1 LILAT
6 KLLSKQLKRLTI
18 QNFGCYR
25 EKEGG
30 NHQPI
35 MSQQQIGD
43 MALPL
48 NRIDQERD
56 RDRDRDRE
64 RERQRQRERERERD
78 RDRETETERQR
89 ETERDE
95 TRRDETRREQQEQEQ
110 VALVNQGMDST
121 YIACH
126 FEAHHG
132 RACRCARLEGRILY
146 SFHAQ
151 AVVFDAKAYD
161 TILRHVSKQIN
172 GVSSA
177 VTVSKVRKRNKNK
190 LLYRKVFNTILSL
203 CHYVFMSIDPL
214 LPHELLTHT
223 TDMIIICELSDIE
236 NTNNNKRYS
245 IV

>member
-43 MALPL
+43 MAPLPL
-48 NRIDQERD
+48 NRIDQESTLTVTETETETERE
-56 RDRDRDRE
+56 RERDRE
-64 RERQRQRERERERD
+64 RETERERD
-78 RDRETETERQR
+78 RDRETETE
-89 ETERDE
+89 TERDRE
-95 TRRDETRREQQEQEQ
+95 RRDETRREQEQEQ

-203 CHYVFMSIDPL
+203 SVTMSSCL
-214 LPHELLTHT
+214 
-223 TDMIIICELSDIE
+223 
-236 NTNNNKRYS
+236 
-245 IV
+245 